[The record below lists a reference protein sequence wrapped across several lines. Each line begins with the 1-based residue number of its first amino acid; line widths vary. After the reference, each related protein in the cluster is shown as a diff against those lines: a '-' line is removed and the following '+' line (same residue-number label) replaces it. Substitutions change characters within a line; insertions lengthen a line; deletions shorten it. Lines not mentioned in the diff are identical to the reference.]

1 MLLDPNGPKTL
12 DAVINDDVAAV
23 PSNDPVNDEA
33 DTGPIAVK
41 DPVTIT
47 LPVYSNVFALIKKS
61 LADDAVV
68 AREALKTLFE
78 PNGPKTLDA
87 VTNDDV
93 AAVPSSD
100 PVNEEA
106 DTDPDTDRLP
116 VTSRDPVI
124 VWLPI
129 NVFDPVVANIV
140 EFNPSNKSA
149 LFAYEAVNIND
160 AVDANEALVEPL
172 A

>member
-1 MLLDPNGPKTL
+1 MFDPVIANTVLFNPSNKL
-12 DAVINDDVAAV
+12 ALFAYDAVPNI
-23 PSNDPVNDEA
+23 DPVNEEA

-47 LPVYSNVFALIKKS
+47 LPVYSNVSALIKKS
-61 LADDAVV
+61 LADDAV
-68 AREALKTLFE
+68 AAYDALIMLFE

-87 VTNDDV
+87 VTNDAV

-106 DTDPDTDRLP
+106 DTDPNIDTLP

-124 VWLPI
+124 VWLPL
-129 NVFDPVVANIV
+129 NMFELVVANV
-140 EFNPSNKSA
+140 ADEVPFNKLA
-149 LFAYEAVNIND
+149 FEAD
-160 AVDANEALVEPL
+160 TA
-172 A
+172 